1 MNTTKKIFSILMAAA
16 LICTVF
22 AGCSKQEGGE
32 AEEITAKTMLIA
44 YTEEK
49 EPFIFTNENGEL
61 DGFDVELIKETFE
74 SFKGEYENYKFI
86 KVDSNFRLDE
96 DICYTDENGN
106 EFYAVIMCG
115 GLQKNIGTNNED
127 YKWSTNLI
135 KNDVITAVKNN
146 SGIADYN
153 GLTGMPAAVV
163 SDFAQAAL
171 DKNDAVKNRLA
182 SATAYD
188 DIAGAF
194 GDLEKGIVNAIVID
208 SFTYNKYVKENNIA
222 DDYKVLNGALD
233 TAEYGFGF
241 SSKTDYSGGFNEAVK
256 EMLSAD
262 YGSGDTLTPLVTEYF
277 GYGEACAFTFEEE
290 SK

>member
-1 MNTTKKIFSILMAAA
+1 MNTTKKIFSILMAVA
-16 LICTVF
+16 LICAVF

-49 EPFIFTNENGEL
+49 APFIFTNENGEL
-61 DGFDVELIKETFE
+61 DGFDVKLIKETFE

-86 KVDSNFRLDE
+86 KVDSNFRIDE
-96 DICYTDENGN
+96 DVCYTDENGN
-106 EFYAVIMCG
+106 EFNAVIMCG
-115 GLQKNIGTNNED
+115 GLQKNVGTNNED
-127 YKWSTNLI
+127 YRWSTNLI
-135 KNDVITAVKNN
+135 KNDVITVVKNN
-146 SGIADYN
+146 SEIADYN

-163 SDFAQAAL
+163 SDFAQSAL
-171 DKNDAVKNRLA
+171 DKNDAIKSRLA
-182 SATAYD
+182 SAVAYNDTAE
-188 DIAGAF
+188 AF
-194 GDLEKGIVNAIVID
+194 GDLEKGIVNAIIID
-208 SFTYNKYVKENNIA
+208 SFTYNVYVKENNIA
-222 DDYKVLNGALD
+222 DYYKVLNGVLD

-262 YGSGDTLTPLVTEYF
+262 YGEGDTLTPLITEYF

>member
-1 MNTTKKIFSILMAAA
+1 MNTTKKIFPILMAVA
-16 LICTVF
+16 LICAVF
-22 AGCSKQEGGE
+22 AGCSKQESGE
-32 AEEITAKTMLIA
+32 AEKITSKTMLIA

-49 EPFIFTNENGEL
+49 KPFIFTNENGEL
-61 DGFDVELIKETFE
+61 DGFDVQLVKETFE

-86 KVDSNFRLDE
+86 KVDSNFRIDE
-96 DICYTDENGN
+96 DVCYTDESGN
-106 EFYAVIMCG
+106 EFNAVIMCG

-135 KNDVITAVKNN
+135 KNDVITVVKNN
-146 SGIADYN
+146 SAIADYN

-171 DKNDAVKNRLA
+171 DKNDAVKSRLA
-182 SATAYD
+182 SAMVYD
-188 DIAGAF
+188 DIATAF

-208 SFTYNKYVKENNIA
+208 SFTYNVYVKENNIA
-222 DDYKVLNGALD
+222 DYYKVLNGVLD

-241 SSKTDYSGGFNEAVK
+241 SSKADYSGGFNEAVK

-262 YGSGDTLTPLVTEYF
+262 YGEGDTLTPLVTQYF

-290 SK
+290 TK